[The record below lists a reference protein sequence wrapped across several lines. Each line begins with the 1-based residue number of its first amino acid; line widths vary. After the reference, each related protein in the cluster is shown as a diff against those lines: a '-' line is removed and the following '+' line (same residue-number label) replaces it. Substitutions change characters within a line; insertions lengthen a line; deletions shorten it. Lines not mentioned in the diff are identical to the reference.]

1 MKPCRALLWA
11 PILGALSALLI
22 SPAAAADS
30 RSSSSAQHLVEMLR
44 DAQSQY
50 GLSAVLCGVWMG
62 NEELLTTALGNSMT
76 GVPATEDMH
85 LRVGGVTFTCVATVL
100 LRLVDQGRVS
110 LDDKLSR
117 WYPDLP
123 QANAVTLRMLANC
136 TCGYPDYV
144 LSQPFIDANNRAP
157 FRDWTPQELI
167 DIGVATP
174 LLYPPGT
181 GWNYSHTNYV
191 ILGEVLQKVGG
202 QPMRALLRR
211 NIFAPLGLRETDLP
225 STPEI
230 AFPVLH
236 AFSSERGIFEDSTYW
251 NPSWTSPSGR
261 MTSTLHDLGVI
272 ARALGSGSLLS
283 AKSRREQIAPT
294 TVGLGQN
301 RAGVY

>member
-11 PILGALSALLI
+11 SILGALSALLI
-22 SPAAAADS
+22 SPTAAADS

-85 LRVGGVTFTCVATVL
+85 LRVGGVTFTCVATLL

-136 TCGYPDYV
+136 TSGYPDYV

-167 DIGVATP
+167 DGRPA
-174 LLYPPGT
+174 
-181 GWNYSHTNYV
+181 
-191 ILGEVLQKVGG
+191 E
-202 QPMRALLRR
+202 
-211 NIFAPLGLRETDLP
+211 
-225 STPEI
+225 
-230 AFPVLH
+230 H
-236 AFSSERGIFEDSTYW
+236 A
-251 NPSWTSPSGR
+251 
-261 MTSTLHDLGVI
+261 
-272 ARALGSGSLLS
+272 
-283 AKSRREQIAPT
+283 
-294 TVGLGQN
+294 
-301 RAGVY
+301 